1 MWGIVFSEGMVTLAA
16 KIEMFVVTGTFNV
29 FKIFVFQKCLS
40 LPPACR
46 DGMMSA
52 AQALSA
58 VRDETIHLSFRKKW
72 PFFKINSP
80 AMLRKTKI
88 ISSQKRD
95 NRARGSVWGS
105 RFILLCQFSFRVN

>member
-16 KIEMFVVTGTFNV
+16 KRETFVVTGTFNV
-29 FKIFVFQKCLS
+29 LEILVFQKCLS
-40 LPPACR
+40 LPPPCR

-72 PFFKINSP
+72 HFF
-80 AMLRKTKI
+80 
-88 ISSQKRD
+88 
-95 NRARGSVWGS
+95 
-105 RFILLCQFSFRVN
+105 